1 MAQEVRSVGE
11 DGFVNLD
18 FPLSSHTKNAS
29 GSTTLVARGV
39 LSNQPVGFSIE
50 VHPSWKESPIEGSD
64 VVIYWGRV
72 TIKSIGPASD
82 NFITALAHLYN
93 LPNPKRSMLAA
104 IEVEAAGLN
113 SDPRQLASKPVHMKL
128 FFNSNASEEHYAEVF
143 LNTDL
148 PGRVVQFHEKDM
160 DYREPLIRAFYA
172 VA

>member
-1 MAQEVRSVGE
+1 MGFLANIFGSTKSLAQEVRSVGE

-18 FPLSSHTKNAS
+18 FPLSSQTRNAS

-50 VHPSWKESPIEGSD
+50 VHPSWKESPIEGAD

-104 IEVEAAGLN
+104 IEVEAAGPELR
-113 SDPRQLASKPVHMKL
+113 SRATGVEARPHEALFQLQCLRGALCRSVSKH
-128 FFNSNASEEHYAEVF
+128 
-143 LNTDL
+143 
-148 PGRVVQFHEKDM
+148 
-160 DYREPLIRAFYA
+160 
-172 VA
+172 